1 MSKGVKK
8 ELKENPE
15 NIGWYQL
22 SKNPEAISILDKNR
36 DKIIWSQFS
45 ENPNAGELL
54 KDRIEFEGKLPQKK
68 YNQMTNYSKL
78 NWIALSLNPS
88 IFTLS

>member
-1 MSKGVKK
+1 M
-8 ELKENPE
+8 
-15 NIGWYQL
+15 
-22 SKNPEAISILDKNR
+22 

-54 KDRIEFEGKLPQKK
+54 KDRVEFEGKLPQKK
-68 YNQMTNYSKL
+68 YNQLTNYSKL